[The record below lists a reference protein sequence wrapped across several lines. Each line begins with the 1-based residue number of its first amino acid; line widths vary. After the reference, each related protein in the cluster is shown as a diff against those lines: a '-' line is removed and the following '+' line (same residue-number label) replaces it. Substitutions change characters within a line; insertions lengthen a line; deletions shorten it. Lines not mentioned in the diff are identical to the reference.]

1 VSKESIVKRRAFT
14 LIELLVVIAIIA
26 ILAAILFPVFAKA
39 REKARQS
46 SCSSNLKQV
55 ALAILQYSQD
65 YDERVVW
72 SRGYRSPGEIRR
84 MAGEWYFSCEP
95 YIKNRQ
101 ISDCPSAANRGFN
114 SGGVW
119 SYNDTTVPV
128 ADRSYVVEYSK
139 NIRMSNQPAALIQEP
154 ASTVLMTEGTNNYM
168 RWHCPRTTAT
178 SACYKNGTNL
188 TNYGWNNTRHNDGVN
203 YSFVD
208 GHVKWAKIHGTGT
221 NGAIAGTAPWAKR
234 DMHADLA
241 FHP

>member
-1 VSKESIVKRRAFT
+1 MKQRGFT

-46 SCSSNLKQV
+46 SCSSNLKQT
-55 ALAILQYSQD
+55 ALAILQYAQD
-65 YDERVVW
+65 YDERIVW
-72 SRGYRSPGEIRR
+72 SRGYRSPSEIRR

-101 ISDCPSAANRGFN
+101 VADCPSAANRGYN

-119 SYNDTTVPV
+119 SYNDTAVPA
-128 ADRSYVVEYSK
+128 ADRAYVVEYSK
-139 NIRMSNQPAALIQEP
+139 NIRTSNQPQALIQEP
-154 ASTVLMTEGTNNYM
+154 AVMMLMTEGSNNYM
-168 RWHCPRTTAT
+168 RFLCPRTVAN
-178 SACYKNGTNL
+178 SACYKNGSVTG
-188 TNYGWNNTRHNDGVN
+188 NYGWSNTRHNDGAN

-221 NGAIAGTAPWAKR
+221 NGGITGSTPWAKR
-234 DMHADLA
+234 DLHADLA